1 MVDYAKLIEEEKE
14 KKDSAISL
22 SELQK
27 KKDVE
32 LPALFRSVEI
42 ALGEELAQANE
53 ELKRRGASTITGPFR
68 PFIGEERIELG
79 FGSRNP
85 CCLMT
90 LQSTAAQVGLS
101 RIHVELLDEE
111 GKVIALT
118 DYVIE
123 GDSTAL
129 RMYKSLVEGFPDRAS
144 EISADEVAREIVP
157 GIIRGRFA

>member
-14 KKDSAISL
+14 RKDSAISL

-32 LPALFRSVEI
+32 LPVLFRSVEI

-53 ELKRRGASTITGPFR
+53 ELKRRGAATITGPFR
-68 PFIGEERIELG
+68 PFIGEERLELG

-85 CCLMT
+85 CCLLT
-90 LQSTAAQVGLS
+90 LQSTTAQVGLS
-101 RIHVELLDEE
+101 RIHVELLDDE
-111 GKVIALT
+111 GKVSTWT

-123 GDSTAL
+123 GGPATL
-129 RMYKSLVEGFPDRAS
+129 TMYRSLVEGFPDHDS
-144 EISADEVAREIVP
+144 PISAAQIAREIVP

>member
-1 MVDYAKLIEEEKE
+1 MVDYSKLIEEEKE
-14 KKDSAISL
+14 RKDSAISL
-22 SELQK
+22 TELQK

-32 LPALFRSVEI
+32 LPALFRNVEI

-68 PFIGEERIELG
+68 PFIGEERLELG

-85 CCLMT
+85 CCLLT
-90 LQSTAAQVGLS
+90 LQSTAAHVGLS
-101 RIHVELLDEE
+101 RIHVELLDDE
-111 GKVIALT
+111 GKVSAMT

-123 GDSTAL
+123 GDPTAL
-129 RMYKSLVEGFPDRAS
+129 TMYRALVEGFPDRDS
-144 EISADEVAREIVP
+144 QIRPVEIAREIVP